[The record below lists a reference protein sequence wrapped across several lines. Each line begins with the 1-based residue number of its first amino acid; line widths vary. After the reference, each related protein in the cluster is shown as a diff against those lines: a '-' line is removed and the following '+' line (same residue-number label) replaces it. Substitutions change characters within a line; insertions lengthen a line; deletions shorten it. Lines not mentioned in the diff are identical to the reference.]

1 MAFGTRNK
9 TMKPFPCT
17 ANRAAAIAVRV
28 FLIVAMLPLTLPG
41 PVSGADPAQG
51 GVLVEKARKQLT
63 LSGYT
68 RSRTTMTV
76 ASEVPGKVLQVNYD
90 VGQAIGKQPFI
101 EIDATFTNFQIDQ
114 IETSLEKLRVVKSRS
129 ASRTTY
135 LEKEY
140 QRIVRLRQSDVTSES
155 RFDAAAEELTQARLE
170 QQSTDIEMAALQTR
184 LKELRERRSRHRIF
198 APRGWIVVNRQVEPG
213 EIIATGSPLAKVAD
227 YTQLVVPLFVSAGEL
242 AALESKRDIRLSL
255 EGELVKAAI
264 NWVNPEF
271 DERTRKL
278 AVELVVPA
286 YGGSHRGGLLAE
298 LSLSIETD
306 GLMVPKSAVSERY
319 ENPRVTLKSNGRS
332 IPVVI
337 LGEDNG
343 HVIIAET
350 ADLTPGTELQQNP

>member
-1 MAFGTRNK
+1 
-9 TMKPFPCT
+9 MKLFPCT
-17 ANRAAAIAVRV
+17 VNRAAVTAAGI
-28 FLIVAMLPLTLPG
+28 FLIVVLLSSIPSG
-41 PVSGADPAQG
+41 PVLGADQPQG
-51 GVLVEKARKQLT
+51 AVLVEKARKQVT

-68 RSRTTMTV
+68 RSRTKMTI

-90 VGQAIGKQPFI
+90 VGQTIGKQPFI
-101 EIDATFTNFQIDQ
+101 EIDATFINFQIEQ
-114 IETSLEKLRVVKSRS
+114 IETSLEKLRVIKSRS
-129 ASRTTY
+129 TSRTTY

-170 QQSTDIEMAALQTR
+170 QQSTDIEMAALQTQ

-198 APRGWIVVNRQVEPG
+198 APRGWIVVNRQVESG
-213 EIIATGSPLAKVAD
+213 EIIATGSPLAQVAD

-242 AALESKRDIRLSL
+242 AALEAKRDIRLKL
-255 EGELVKAAI
+255 DGVPVKAEI

-278 AVELVVPA
+278 AVELIVPA
-286 YGGSHRGGLLAE
+286 YNGPRRGGLLAE

-306 GLMVPKSAVSERY
+306 GLMVPKSAVSDRY
-319 ENPRVTLKSNGRS
+319 ENPRVILKSDGRS

-337 LGEDNG
+337 LGEDNH
-343 HVIIAET
+343 HVLIAKT
-350 ADLTPGTELQQNP
+350 ADLGPGMELQPNP